1 MALTFRE
8 RMIEREVE
16 TQWPEW
22 AQDAYAVLLS
32 NGESRVMAHML
43 VSREGWSL
51 RNSDKAFNE
60 GQRRK
65 MSSMPEKNRDAIC
78 AAAQKAGIN
87 TNGKYYV
94 GGLGRYTDPTAWVST
109 ADDVLSV
116 CKAKNLTATGV
127 VNYKGHEV
135 PPPKRKGLA
144 DDIVARQV
152 GKQLQ
157 SDPALAEK
165 VRKGKKSV
173 ADVAEQVREKHSFRP
188 T

>member
-1 MALTFRE
+1 M
-8 RMIEREVE
+8 
-16 TQWPEW
+16 
-22 AQDAYAVLLS
+22 
-32 NGESRVMAHML
+32 
-43 VSREGWSL
+43 
-51 RNSDKAFNE
+51 
-60 GQRRK
+60 
-65 MSSMPEKNRDAIC
+65 
-78 AAAQKAGIN
+78 
-87 TNGKYYV
+87 
-94 GGLGRYTDPTAWVST
+94 
-109 ADDVLSV
+109 
-116 CKAKNLTATGV
+116 
-127 VNYKGHEV
+127 NYKGHEV